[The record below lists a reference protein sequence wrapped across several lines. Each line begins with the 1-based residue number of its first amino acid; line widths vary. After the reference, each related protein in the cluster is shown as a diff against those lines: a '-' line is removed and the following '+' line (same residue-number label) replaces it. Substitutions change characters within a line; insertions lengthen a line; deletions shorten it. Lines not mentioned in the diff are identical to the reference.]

1 MKNIAII
8 NTLKVI
14 TSVILIT
21 ISVIIFTSTQKVD
34 FTTGTRAAEC
44 SVCDEADDAESKC
57 KYYKT
62 QNNVSKCGWESDIAA
77 AKAECS
83 RCKEQSS
90 GRKECR
96 TRDQDASYC
105 KDGRSK
111 IITTCDSCNPEKGC
125 TEEEV
130 CYGGPIDPGGN
141 VTTVPGKPTNTP
153 VPTAAPGSYEQ
164 GTNCKTP
171 GGSTCADADFNDA
184 GYAPKGMMLCCKNI
198 KYERVENGKT
208 MKYGVA
214 EPCEFKCGAA
224 QACANAPGGTHTSAD
239 ECGNP
244 VTCPGVEPTPPP
256 QTCVDQSQG
265 FYCDDFSKDN
275 PDAYCKR
282 FETIKNT
289 CTNAITFRKTDVNCC
304 TKPGEP
310 TPPVPPTS
318 TPKPRTP
325 GEPTPTTP
333 PERSPH
339 ACVRSTI
346 SKTQIAPGDTV
357 EVCTEASI
365 EARSH
370 TFAFYNLGNLYGPG
384 NPKGIF
390 YQQGIHYV
398 LTNATQP
405 ITKTRCVTFTYA
417 DVNKPDLN
425 AGGTVPKTIQIN
437 GYFTDPN
444 YLFSRPDAKCVVQLT
459 MVPGPTTPPSVTPT
473 RPPQEVTPTP
483 TNPPTPTTRPSNTPT
498 PTVTPV
504 PQPQTCGYTP
514 CDDAGR
520 PCANGLVCLLTS
532 TGQKYCSKPEYE
544 SRCYDNPSQT
554 SCCSEPTPTPTTRPT
569 NTPSPTP
576 SPRPAQCGYPCGED
590 QGVCQNG
597 EICVQST
604 DGRRYCSM
612 PEHQQRCATNG
623 GGYTNCCT
631 APTPTPQPTYTP
643 VPSPTPQPTYT
654 PIPPPPQQQQVIV
667 QQQQPQQVI
676 VQQQQQPQQVIQQ
689 VVQQVQPT
697 YTPVPPPPTY
707 TLIPTFTQYPTQP
720 PQATYTPVPP
730 PPVSGNPIPWI
741 VVGTPVLLML
751 LGMVL

>member
-1 MKNIAII
+1 M
-8 NTLKVI
+8 TL
-14 TSVILIT
+14 
-21 ISVIIFTSTQKVD
+21 SVIIISSGQKVD

-44 SVCDEADDAESKC
+44 SICDEASDADSKC
-57 KYYKT
+57 KHYKT
-62 QNNVSKCGWESDIAA
+62 TNNVGKCGWESDIEA

-83 RCKEQSS
+83 RCREEAEKATGGKQ
-90 GRKECR
+90 ECR
-96 TRDQDASYC
+96 TREKDASYC

-111 IITTCDSCNPEKGC
+111 IITKCDSCNPERGC
-125 TEEEV
+125 EEEEI
-130 CYGGPIDPGGN
+130 CYGGPVDGGN
-141 VTTVPGKPTNTP
+141 VTLAPGQPTATP
-153 VPTAAPGSYEQ
+153 IPTAAPGSYEQ
-164 GTNCKTP
+164 GTNCRTP
-171 GGSTCADADFNDA
+171 GGSECANADFNGV
-184 GYAPKGMMLCCKNI
+184 GYPSKGKMLCCRNI
-198 KYERVENGKT
+198 KYERVEGGRT

-214 EPCEFKCGAA
+214 EECGFKCGAA
-224 QACANAPGGTHTSAD
+224 EACAGQPGGTHTSATQCD
-239 ECGNP
+239 NP
-244 VTCPGVEPTPPP
+244 VTCEGPEPTTPP
-256 QTCVDQSQG
+256 QQCVDQSQG

-289 CTNAITFRKTDVNCC
+289 CTGHITFRKTSVNCC
-304 TKPGEP
+304 TQPGEP
-310 TPPVPPTS
+310 TPPFEPTS
-318 TPKPRTP
+318 TPKPRQP
-325 GEPTPTTP
+325 NEPTPTTP

-339 ACVRSTI
+339 ACVKSTI
-346 SKTQIAPGDTV
+346 SKTTIAPGDTV

-365 EARSH
+365 EAKSH
-370 TFAFYNLGNLYGPG
+370 TFAFFNLGNLYGPG

-390 YQQGIHYV
+390 HEPNKNFNIDN
-398 LTNATQP
+398 TTP
-405 ITKTRCVTFTYA
+405 PPTKTRCVTFKYE
-417 DVNKPDLN
+417 DVAKPDLN
-425 AGGTVPKTIQIN
+425 AGGTIPKSVQIN
-437 GYFTDPN
+437 GYFTDMN
-444 YLFSRPDAKCVVQLT
+444 NLFSRPDAKCVVQLN
-459 MVPGPTTPPSVTPT
+459 MVQGPTTPPTVPPT
-473 RPPQEVTPTP
+473 VPPQEVTPT
-483 TNPPTPTTRPSNTPT
+483 NTPT
-498 PTVTPV
+498 PPPSATPTITPT

-514 CDDAGR
+514 CDETTK

-544 SRCYDNPSQT
+544 NRCYDNPSQT
-554 SCCSEPTPTPTTRPT
+554 SCCTEPTPTPTTKPT
-569 NTPSPTP
+569 NTPTPTP

-612 PEHQQRCATNG
+612 PEYQQRCATNG

-654 PIPPPPQQQQVIV
+654 PIPPPPQPQQVIV
-667 QQQQPQQVI
+667 QQQQPQQV
-676 VQQQQQPQQVIQQ
+676 VVQQQQPQVVQQ

-707 TLIPTFTQYPTQP
+707 TLIPTFTPYPTQP

-730 PPVSGNPIPWI
+730 PPVSGNPVPWI